1 MLSPSTA
8 SLPRCSKPIRP
19 SFGSDF
25 GGQARSGKTLTVHTF
40 AERANMQNAVIV
52 DALRTPLGKRNGRLK
67 EWHPVDLAG
76 VALRELVART
86 GIDPNL
92 IDDVIMGCVMQVG
105 EQSLNIARNAV
116 LAAGLP
122 ETIPGTTVD
131 RQCGSSQQAAH
142 FAAQGVMAGAYD
154 VVIAAGV
161 EVMTR
166 VPMGSAVADG
176 KYGYPFG
183 PMVSARYAPDGGL
196 VPQGISAEMIADKW
210 SITREDMDRFA
221 ARSQAYAA
229 RATAEG
235 RFEREILPV
244 LDSEG
249 ILMTT
254 DEGIRDSPF
263 EKLQTLK
270 PAFRSEEDGGRVT
283 AGNSSQITDG
293 ASAMLIMSE
302 EKCRALGLTPRAR
315 FVNFGLAGDNPQLML
330 TAPIPATQKA
340 LARAGLTMG
349 DMDLTEINEAFAS
362 VVLAW
367 EKELHPDMDK
377 VNVNGGAIALGHPL
391 GASGTRLMVT
401 LLNELERTGGRY
413 GLQTMCEGGGMANAT
428 IIERLG

>member
-1 MLSPSTA
+1 
-8 SLPRCSKPIRP
+8 
-19 SFGSDF
+19 
-25 GGQARSGKTLTVHTF
+25 
-40 AERANMQNAVIV
+40 MQNAVIV